1 MRSNRFISWLKSLI
15 SSSNTPESEAP
26 ADVIRPH
33 PPEDAVCL
41 SGRVKIIPRDQHPV
55 SRKQISHNALKVL
68 YRLSSQGYDA
78 FLVGGCIRDLL
89 VGIQPK
95 DYDVATNATP
105 EEVRGLFRNS
115 RIIGRRFKLVHV
127 QFGREIIEVATFRA
141 PHDTGDHGKDRSQ
154 HSDNGRILRDNVYGT
169 IDEDAARRDF
179 TINALY
185 YTADTFSIHDHAG
198 GIRDIQDK
206 VVRLMGD
213 PVRRYHEDPVRMLRA
228 VRFAAKLGFTIEPG
242 TSAPIAEYGHLL
254 KDIPAARM
262 FDEVLKL
269 LQSGRGEQTFHM
281 LRQYGLFG
289 HLFPATEHH
298 VATNEQAM
306 DLIVQA
312 LRNTDQRIAEDR
324 PVTPAFLFAAMLWHP
339 MLRLTQEIMNQGV
352 PPVPAMQQAA
362 STVLDNQ
369 SAHTTI
375 PKRFAIPVREIWEMQ
390 RRLERPHKRRVNSL
404 MEHPRF
410 RAAYDFLLLR
420 EHSGEDLGNIGHWWT
435 ELQAADENSRSGM
448 MQSINNR
455 SGRPPQRKRRR
466 RGPNYRSGR
475 SRQGGN
481 RNNGGS
487 ENSANTQGGD
497 IKPSE

>member
-1 MRSNRFISWLKSLI
+1 MWSNRFFSWITSFF
-15 SSSNTPESEAP
+15 SSSSTENEVPSEE
-26 ADVIRPH
+26 ISPH
-33 PPEDAVCL
+33 PPENAVCL

-68 YRLSSQGYDA
+68 YRLSSQGYDS

-105 EEVRGLFRNS
+105 EEVKALFRNS

-141 PHDTGDHGKDRSQ
+141 PHDTGDHGKDRSH

-169 IDEDAARRDF
+169 IEEDAARRDF

-185 YTADTFSIHDHAG
+185 YTTDTFSIHDHAG

-206 VVRLMGD
+206 VIRLMGD

-228 VRFAAKLGFTIEPG
+228 VRFAAKLGFTIEPA
-242 TSAPIAEYGHLL
+242 TSAPIAEYAHLL
-254 KDIPAARM
+254 SDIPAARM

-269 LQSGRGEQTFHM
+269 LQTGKGEQTFHM
-281 LRQYGLFG
+281 LRQYGLFSY
-289 HLFPATEHH
+289 LFPATEHH
-298 VATNEQAM
+298 LAHNEQAL
-306 DLIVQA
+306 DLIIQA
-312 LRNTDQRIAEDR
+312 LRNTDQRVQEDR
-324 PVTPAFLFAAMLWHP
+324 PVTPAFLYAAMLWHP
-339 MLRLTQEIMNQGV
+339 MMRLTNDIVAQGI

-362 STVLDNQ
+362 SIVLDNQ
-369 SAHTTI
+369 NGHTTI
-375 PKRFAIPVREIWEMQ
+375 PKRFSIPVREIWEMQ
-390 RRLERPHKRRVNSL
+390 RRLEKPHKRRVNSL

-435 ELQAADENSRSGM
+435 EIQATDEDSRGGLM
-448 MQSINNR
+448 KNMNNP
-455 SGRPPQRKRRR
+455 GKPRRR
-466 RGPNYRSGR
+466 RRRNPNYRSRNRHSNNRGE
-475 SRQGGN
+475 RQQ
-481 RNNGGS
+481 GS
-487 ENSANTQGGD
+487 SQNKSPE
-497 IKPSE
+497 